1 MNEHPAPQ
9 PPGRRNV
16 RLVIGIVLTAFGGLA
31 VLGQLSSRL
40 SGTAS
45 MPEDTAEAA
54 GYAIGSL
61 LIVLIPLAV
70 GIWLIVT
77 SKRKD

>member
-1 MNEHPAPQ
+1 
-9 PPGRRNV
+9 
-16 RLVIGIVLTAFGGLA
+16 
-31 VLGQLSSRL
+31 
-40 SGTAS
+40 

-77 SKRKD
+77 SKRKG